1 MLQLILKQAI
11 QDDETVKLIQ
21 HILSKCNDVSEFND
35 TAYDIIYSRKYN
47 LLPLINE
54 VYSWSDLIY
63 MKITLADDILDY
75 ITDTFWYGYHNGL
88 WEVE

>member
-1 MLQLILKQAI
+1 MLQLVLKQVI

-21 HILSKCNDVSEFND
+21 HILSKCDSVSDFDD
-35 TAYDIIYSRKYN
+35 TACDIIYSREYD

-54 VYSWSDLIY
+54 VYNWSDLIY

-75 ITDTFWYGYHNGL
+75 ITDTFWYGFHNGL